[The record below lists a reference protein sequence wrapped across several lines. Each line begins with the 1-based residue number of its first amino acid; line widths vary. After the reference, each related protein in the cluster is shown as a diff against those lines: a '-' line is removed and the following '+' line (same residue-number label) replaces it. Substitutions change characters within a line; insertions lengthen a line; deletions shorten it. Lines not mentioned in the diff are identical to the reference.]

1 MPRISKADKMTALLK
16 KQEEI
21 ANQLKQLKA
30 SEKDSERKADTRRKI
45 IAGALAREHFQKEP
59 TSEFARVLFKL
70 LDDYVE
76 ERSRHLFTFLP
87 KREGPQDNAA
97 PAAQVNSVPPPG

>member
-1 MPRISKADKMTALLK
+1 MPRISQADKMTALLK

-30 SEKDSERKADTRRKI
+30 REKDSERKADTRRKV
-45 IAGALAREHFQKEP
+45 IAGALALEHLDKQP
-59 TSEFARVLFKL
+59 NSEFAKVLFKL

-76 ERSRHLFTFLP
+76 PRSRHLFSFLA
-87 KREGPQDNAA
+87 KRESTQDNAA
-97 PAAQVNSVPPPG
+97 PAAGSSVPPPA

>member
-1 MPRISKADKMTALLK
+1 MPRISQTDKMATLLK

-30 SEKDSERKADTRRKI
+30 REKDSERKADTRRKV
-45 IAGALAREHFQKEP
+45 IAGALALEHLGKEP

-76 ERSRHLFTFLP
+76 PRSRHLFSFLP
-87 KREGPQDNAA
+87 KRDDAPGTQDNAA
-97 PAAQVNSVPPPG
+97 QVDSVAQAG